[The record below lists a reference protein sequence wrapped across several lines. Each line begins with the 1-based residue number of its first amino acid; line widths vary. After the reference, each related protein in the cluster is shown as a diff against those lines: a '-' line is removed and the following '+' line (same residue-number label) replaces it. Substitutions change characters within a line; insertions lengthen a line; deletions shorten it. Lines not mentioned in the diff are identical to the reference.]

1 VKNTQSS
8 NNENKYISSNRGKLW
23 LGVLLC
29 LAIIVGCWYIFT
41 SWYSHGDCNQS
52 VTSKVNKE
60 VVKDNAPVQL
70 AKKVQKSANE
80 EPEEDPFLGREMQAQ
95 FLQVADLYK
104 QNSRYPVGSIPVV
117 GERFAQ
123 PIEPF
128 EQAEVDTPYPLDE
141 DDTDPIRISASIEKM
156 EYFAGESI
164 LARVLVSGGEVD
176 EYSRI
181 EVLGSVMGVSNGR
194 DTGLNVNFERVN
206 FNEFRSV
213 IDTQAVPS
221 GQIPREALLALTLKL
236 EDGRSLAQ
244 TVPFFYNGAASARVE
259 NVLNSRQDGA
269 FLIIPLQYN
278 VFESGY
284 YFVDTILDDAVT
296 GQPLVQLQ
304 AEGRMQIG
312 NGLLTLKAH
321 IHALMDA
328 GSPGPYTLRVVSSFR
343 AGTLSETRDVAAT
356 VSRPLGYYVEGAP
369 FDQYE
374 DTPFVDPEVQERI
387 DFLEEIGGE
396 EQEEVPETSQGSEE
410 KL

>member
-1 VKNTQSS
+1 VKNTQSNSKSDKHVS
-8 NNENKYISSNRGKLW
+8 NNRKKLG
-23 LGVLLC
+23 LGALLC
-29 LAIIVGCWYIFT
+29 AVIVAGCWYIFA
-41 SWYSHGDCNQS
+41 SSQSNDESNQMLAS
-52 VTSKVNKE
+52 ALNIE
-60 VVKDNAPVQL
+60 APEDNAPVRL
-70 AKKVQKSANE
+70 AKKAKKPESD
-80 EPEEDPFLGREMQAQ
+80 EPEEDPFLDREMQAQ

-123 PIEPF
+123 PIKPF

-141 DDTDPIRISASIEKM
+141 DDTDPIRISASLEKM
-156 EYFAGESI
+156 EYFAGEPI
-164 LARVLVSGGEVD
+164 LARVMVSGGEVD

-181 EVLGSVMGVSNGR
+181 EASGSVMGVSNGR

-221 GQIPREALLALTLKL
+221 GQIPREALLALTIKL

-269 FLIIPLQYN
+269 FLVIPVQYN
-278 VFESGY
+278 VAEPGY
-284 YFVDTILDDAVT
+284 YFIDAILDDATT

-304 AEGRMQIG
+304 TEGRMQLG

-328 GSPGPYTLRVVSSFR
+328 GSPGPYTLRVVSSYR
-343 AGTLSETRDVAAT
+343 AGTLNETRDVAAT

-369 FDQYE
+369 FDHYD

-387 DFLEEIGGE
+387 DFLEQMGNGGKNE
-396 EQEEVPETSQGSEE
+396 ESEVQ
-410 KL
+410 